1 MHSNTS
7 RSLIKNEQHPEDV
20 ISVNSSKHHHQ
31 RNKSKGRL
39 RKNSSKLS
47 SSGMKESATVKDLQ
61 ATIIHD
67 KGHTGVVKQTAQQA
81 TLITEKN
88 HMTATSSIL
97 TKQVNSCTSSP
108 QKQRPSVAGGNGS
121 GAYTT
126 LQKHRGQSKGKT
138 GR

>member
-7 RSLIKNEQHPEDV
+7 RSLIKNEQHPEDA

-47 SSGMKESATVKDLQ
+47 SSGMKDSATVKDLQ
-61 ATIIHD
+61 ATIISD
-67 KGHTGVVKQTAQQA
+67 KGHDAGVVKQTAQQA

-88 HMTATSSIL
+88 HMTVTSSIL

-108 QKQRPSVAGGNGS
+108 
-121 GAYTT
+121 
-126 LQKHRGQSKGKT
+126 
-138 GR
+138 

>member
-7 RSLIKNEQHPEDV
+7 RSLIRNEHPEDA
-20 ISVNSSKHHHQ
+20 ISVNSSKHHQ

-47 SSGMKESATVKDLQ
+47 SSKVKESAMVKDMQ
-61 ATIIHD
+61 ASIISD
-67 KGHTGVVKQTAQQA
+67 KAHTDVKQTAPQA
-81 TLITEKN
+81 ALITEKN
-88 HMTATSSIL
+88 HMTASSSIL

-108 QKQRPSVAGGNGS
+108 QKKRPSVASGNGD

-126 LQKHRGQSKGKT
+126 LQK
-138 GR
+138 